1 MTQLII
7 EDNARDWISK
17 NSQPAPNSTRTL
29 VLTFGSFWKYN
40 GRDGYNGMNWIVE
53 WNKKTGD
60 LYAYQLTRNAFIR
73 LDNFSAVTHL
83 INALGDW
90 NNPKTSYYRNLQ
102 SLAEHLQGLHKEAAL
117 PSPLFDQAQIL

>member
-29 VLTFGSFWKYN
+29 VLSFGSFWKYYS
-40 GRDGYNGMNWIVE
+40 RDGYNGVYWIIE

-60 LYAYQLTRNAFIR
+60 LYAYQLNKNVYILLGNYPT
-73 LDNFSAVTHL
+73 VTQVVT
-83 INALGDW
+83 ALGDW
-90 NNPKTSYYRNLQ
+90 NNPNISYYRNLPA
-102 SLAEHLQGLHKEAAL
+102 LAEHLQGLHKEAAL
-117 PSPLFDQAQIL
+117 PSPIFDQAQIF